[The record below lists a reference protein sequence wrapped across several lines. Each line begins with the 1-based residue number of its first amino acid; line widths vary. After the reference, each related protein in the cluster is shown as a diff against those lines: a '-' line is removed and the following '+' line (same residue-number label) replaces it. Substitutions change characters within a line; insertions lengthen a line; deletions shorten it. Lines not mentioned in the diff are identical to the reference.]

1 MSHRQKC
8 RQAKRAVRQLERSA
22 RSLDTSEA
30 TASWYAKR
38 HEYRSLCRRKREH
51 VWQSKVDAE
60 KAKPRQL
67 CALSTHCSVAA
78 ASRHAM
84 TSTPSTSMNISMAKS
99 SLCDRLP
106 LMPLR
111 RYCRRIPPN
120 SVTFI
125 QSVNADDVVT
135 VIHALSDKSC
145 VLDPPPTAPLKAD
158 VDVIAPFLT

>member
-1 MSHRQKC
+1 LLVHWAHQRLLRPGMRRATSTVRSVGGNANISGSQRSTQK
-8 RQAKRAVRQLERSA
+8 K
-22 RSLDTSEA
+22 RSLVS
-30 TASWYAKR
+30 YG
-38 HEYRSLCRRKREH
+38 
-51 VWQSKVDAE
+51 
-60 KAKPRQL
+60 P
-67 CALSTHCSVAA
+67 LSTHCSAAAAA
-78 ASRHAM
+78 ASRQTM
-84 TSTPSTSMNISMAKS
+84 TSTPFTSINISMAKS